1 MLLATYA
8 GMFTSTTNC
17 ASVGMVI
24 WCVTG
29 IGRLGIQWIS
39 SGCLVLKSLQNGL
52 VQNQL
57 MLRQVLI
64 T

>member
-1 MLLATYA
+1 MLLVMFA

-17 ASVGMVI
+17 VSVGMVI

-29 IGRLGIQWIS
+29 IGRPAIQWIS
-39 SGCLVLKSLQNGL
+39 KGCLEQRSLQNGL
-52 VQNQL
+52 VQNQP
-57 MLRQVLI
+57 MLRQVLN